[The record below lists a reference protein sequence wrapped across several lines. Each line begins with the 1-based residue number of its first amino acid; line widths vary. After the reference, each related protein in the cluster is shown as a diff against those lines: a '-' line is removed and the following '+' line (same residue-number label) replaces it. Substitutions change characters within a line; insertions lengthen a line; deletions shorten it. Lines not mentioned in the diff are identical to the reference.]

1 MTHLDDNKI
10 ISPAQAAYQK
20 GDSTSQQLLY
30 LVNKIREAWSKDKV
44 AHAVFINVSAAFDAV
59 WHKGLIK
66 NLSPLKWK
74 MLFLKYL
81 SHTYMTEEQEQQLK
95 VNDMS
100 MSQ

>member
-44 AHAVFINVSAAFDAV
+44 AHAVFLDVSAAFDAV
-59 WHKGLIK
+59 WPKGLIK
-66 NLSPLKWK
+66 KT
-74 MLFLKYL
+74 
-81 SHTYMTEEQEQQLK
+81 H
-95 VNDMS
+95 VH
-100 MSQ
+100 